1 MAMVNELQNKGQ
13 AMPHHEGAENQTP
26 VLVMRPPST
35 AWRQL
40 ADDVAD
46 AMLESMRKAIQSHYG
61 CVSTDLIESEIA
73 IREGGPTIQ
82 AIADSVQAGAQ
93 KSSCSDLAEEL
104 ALIAESCVFTPWATR
119 AILHAIQHGA
129 AASNGRV
136 TLAILRQSLSQIEGS
151 ATGERHRGEF
161 GDCNG

>member
-1 MAMVNELQNKGQ
+1 
-13 AMPHHEGAENQTP
+13 MPHHDGADNQTP
-26 VLVMRPPST
+26 ALEMRPPST

-46 AMLESMRKAIQSHYG
+46 AMLDSMRKAIQSHDG
-61 CVSTDLIESEIA
+61 CVSTDMIESEIA
-73 IREGGPTIQ
+73 IREGGSATQ
-82 AIADSVQAGAQ
+82 ATADGGQEGVRTTSRG
-93 KSSCSDLAEEL
+93 DIGEEL